1 MYIYIYNSS
10 IYIYTECISY
20 TYNFTCCTQR
30 TLRLRPSCF
39 VGWTHWRSANKCC
52 MRFLKSCWSQGLP
65 HGCCECQCLRCPT
78 MGALSSLHLAA
89 PCQHLP
95 ALYTLLAW
103 MPSSDFQ
110 SKLLRTLFGPIPG
123 PLSWRPILGSS
134 SLFHLVTQ
142 PWLLG
147 WCQCDI
153 FPLVS
158 IMDLAQPRPKLSPAA
173 FSNSSARRRSS
184 PPKLTQRLVP
194 SPDSWSCDVQ
204 TGLLTTFNA
213 NKGMTDRGSSC
224 FTEASRNPMCNYKS
238 STAIH
243 PRRSNSQ
250 VSNSIRS
257 ALP

>member
-1 MYIYIYNSS
+1 MHGYIATYMCVYIYILYNS
-10 IYIYTECISY
+10 YTVFTSY

-30 TLRLRPSCF
+30 TLRLRRSCY

-65 HGCCECQCLRCPT
+65 PRCCECLRCPT

-95 ALYTLLAW
+95 ALYTSLAW

-110 SKLLRTLFGPIPG
+110 SKLLRTLFGPIPC

-158 IMDLAQPRPKLSPAA
+158 IMDLAPGPATAQTQP
-173 FSNSSARRRSS
+173 SSF
-184 PPKLTQRLVP
+184 Q
-194 SPDSWSCDVQ
+194 Q
-204 TGLLTTFNA
+204 FF
-213 NKGMTDRGSSC
+213 GS
-224 FTEASRNPMCNYKS
+224 
-238 STAIH
+238 
-243 PRRSNSQ
+243 
-250 VSNSIRS
+250 
-257 ALP
+257 